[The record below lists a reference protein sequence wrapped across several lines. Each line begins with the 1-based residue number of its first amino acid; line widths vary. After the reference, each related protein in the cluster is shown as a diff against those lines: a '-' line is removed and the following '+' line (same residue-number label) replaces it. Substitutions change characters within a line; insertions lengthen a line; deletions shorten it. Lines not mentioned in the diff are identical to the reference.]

1 MKLDKKNNRINMDKA
16 IKEVAQSRKIEKEF
30 ILENVK
36 EALQSGYNKEINP
49 DNELII
55 DTELETGDLLLF
67 EKLTV
72 VNEVEDEN
80 LKLPVSLSSFSYFA
94 ILKVSQVIKHFLNVA
109 ESEKIYNKFIDKKGK
124 ILSGTIE
131 NIDYRYFSVDIGN
144 IFAFIPKEEQIPF
157 ERLRHGERV
166 RFYVVDVF
174 KNHLFGQVMGSRKC
188 NEFLE
193 SLFALEIPEV
203 GSGVIKIEKT
213 MREPGMRAKVA
224 ITCNDPSIDPIG
236 SCIGRAGTRIKSIS
250 QELRGEKIDI
260 FLWDK
265 NPKKFIMNAASPSKI
280 VNIAFLEE
288 NQVQI
293 IVLETQ
299 YPAAIGKRGSAV
311 RLLSKITGYEIIVET
326 LENYVE
332 NVDQVE
338 LNGNLSYVD
347 LEKLEI
353 PIEILQKCVEKP
365 KT

>member
-80 LKLPVSLSSFSYFA
+80 LEISLSDAQKQNPKTQIGEKIKLPVSLSSFSYFA

-260 FLWDK
+260 FL
-265 NPKKFIMNAASPSKI
+265 
-280 VNIAFLEE
+280 
-288 NQVQI
+288 
-293 IVLETQ
+293 
-299 YPAAIGKRGSAV
+299 
-311 RLLSKITGYEIIVET
+311 
-326 LENYVE
+326 
-332 NVDQVE
+332 
-338 LNGNLSYVD
+338 
-347 LEKLEI
+347 
-353 PIEILQKCVEKP
+353 
-365 KT
+365 